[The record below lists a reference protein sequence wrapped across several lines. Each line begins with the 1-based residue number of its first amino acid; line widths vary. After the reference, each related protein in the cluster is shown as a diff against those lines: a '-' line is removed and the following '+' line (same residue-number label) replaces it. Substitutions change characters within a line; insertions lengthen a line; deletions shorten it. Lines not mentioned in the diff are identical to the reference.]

1 MPIYLVVL
9 GMPRIGSYSTVNTT
23 RAFQDYDDAIQFVL
37 DAGYSQLRKAEG
49 GKYRLICGRDTY
61 FAQISSV
68 YLVLKE
74 DK

>member
-1 MPIYLVVL
+1 MPIFLVVL
-9 GMPRIGSYSTVNTT
+9 GMPRMGQYNVVNTT
-23 RAFQDYDDAIQFVL
+23 RAFQDYDEAVKFVV

-74 DK
+74 G